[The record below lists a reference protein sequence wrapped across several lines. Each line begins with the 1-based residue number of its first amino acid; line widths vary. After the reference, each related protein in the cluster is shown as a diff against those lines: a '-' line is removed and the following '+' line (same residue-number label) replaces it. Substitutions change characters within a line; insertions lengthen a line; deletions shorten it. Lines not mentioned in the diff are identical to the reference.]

1 MHRFSLAAAIAAS
14 LAAPAFAADTPE
26 STLDQV
32 IVTGTRAKDRT
43 VLDSPVPVDVLT
55 ADDLR
60 AAGAINGELGQA
72 LAVLLP
78 SFNFPRQSNSGGSD
92 HVRAAQ
98 LRGMSPDQVLV
109 LVNGKRRHTT
119 ALVNTDTKIGKGTTP
134 VDFNSIPISAIKRI
148 EVLRDGAGAQYGS
161 DAIAGVINIIL
172 DDADHG
178 GEVTANYGAYHTD
191 FDPTGDTLT
200 DGQGAFASAKFGTK
214 LGDGGFAR
222 FGVELDRR
230 AATHRAGY
238 DELPPWENDSPENVA
253 LRGKRNYRAGDPET
267 ENYNAWI
274 NAEVPFS
281 PAWTGYAFA
290 TLNARH
296 SIGANYFRYPDSSAN
311 VPAIYPNGY
320 RPDSLGSNRDLS
332 ATGGVRGRAGEWDV
346 DASLTHGR
354 NDFEYRLRNS
364 LNVSLGAASPT
375 RFKVGEYGN
384 RQTLANLDF
393 IRGIGNSFTLA
404 LGGEARRESFETQ
417 PGDPAS
423 YAVGPVIG
431 APTGAQAGGGLT
443 PQDAADLARDVFGA
457 YADFA
462 GNLGAQVFVDVAARY
477 EHYDDF
483 GGELTGK
490 ASARWEFAPGYA
502 FRGAVSNSFR
512 APSLSQVGFESTTT
526 GYGAD
531 GVLTTGRLL
540 SVNNPIARALGA
552 KPLDAEKSTNVSFGF
567 TAQVTDAFDVSLDLF
582 RIDVD
587 DRVTLSE
594 RITGDAL
601 EAFIEQRF
609 GVAGVQSA
617 SFFTNAVDTRTRG
630 AELVTNW
637 RAPLA
642 GGTFTAT
649 GAYSYADTKIRK
661 VRPTPRELTEL
672 GADNVLFG
680 VEERN
685 TLTDAAPRQRAF
697 VTTKWDG
704 EDFSLLGRVTRQGST
719 TRVFN
724 FGGGF
729 EPRQTYA
736 AKWQLDAEVER
747 RLTPSLSLAL
757 GGYNLTDQYPDRS
770 IPDISYAGNF
780 PYDVISPIGLNG
792 AYYYGRVR
800 YRFD

>member
-1 MHRFSLAAAIAAS
+1 MRRITLAAAIAAAFS
-14 LAAPAFAADTPE
+14 LPAFADDAST

-119 ALVNTDTKIGKGTTP
+119 ALVNTDTKIGRGTTP

-178 GEVTANYGAYHTD
+178 GEVVANYGAYHTN
-191 FDPTGDTLT
+191 FAPTDSTLT
-200 DGQGAFASAKFGTK
+200 DGQGGYASAKFGTT

-222 FGVELDRR
+222 FGVEADRR
-230 AATHRAGY
+230 AATNRAGY

-253 LRGKRNYRAGDPET
+253 LRGRRNYRAGDPQT

-274 NAEVPFS
+274 NGELPFS
-281 PAWTGYAFA
+281 ATWTGYFFG
-290 TLNARH
+290 TFNTRH
-296 SIGANYFRYPDSSAN
+296 SVGANYFRYPDSSAN
-311 VPAIYPNGY
+311 VPAIYPDGY
-320 RPDSLGSNRDLS
+320 RPDSLGSNRDIS
-332 ATGGVRGRAGEWDV
+332 VTAGARGRSGEWDV
-346 DASLTHGR
+346 DASVTHGR

-364 LNVSLGAASPT
+364 LNVSLGTASPT
-375 RFKVGEYGN
+375 QFKVGEYGN

-393 IRGIGNSFTLA
+393 TRGIGTSQTLA
-404 LGGEARRESFETQ
+404 LGGEARRESFTTK

-423 YAVGPVIG
+423 YAVGPVVG

-443 PQDAADLARDVFGA
+443 PQDAADLSRTIYGV
-457 YADFA
+457 YADLA
-462 GNLGAQVFVDVAARY
+462 GNLGEHFFTDVAARY

-490 ASARWEFAPGYA
+490 ASGRWEFAPGYA
-502 FRGAVSNSFR
+502 LRGAVSNNFR

-531 GVLTTGRLL
+531 GTLTTGRLL
-540 SVNNPIARALGA
+540 SVNNPVARALGA
-552 KPLDAEKSTNVSFGF
+552 QPLEPEKSRNLSFGF
-567 TAQVTDAFDVSLDLF
+567 TAQVSEAFDVSLDLF

-601 EAFIEQRF
+601 EQFIEDRF
-609 GVAGVQSA
+609 GLRGVQSA
-617 SFFTNAVDTRTRG
+617 SFFTNAVDTRTKG
-630 AELVTNW
+630 AELVANW
-637 RAPLA
+637 RRPLGDGA
-642 GGTFTAT
+642 LTVT
-649 GAYSYADTKIRK
+649 GAYSYADTEIRQ
-661 VRPTPRELTEL
+661 VRATPRELTEL

-697 VTTKWDG
+697 VSTNWKNDDWA
-704 EDFSLLGRVTRQGST
+704 LLGRVTRQGST

-747 RLTPSLSLAL
+747 QLTPQLAVAL
-757 GGYNLTDQYPDRS
+757 GGYNLTNQYPDRS

-792 AYYYGRVR
+792 AYYYARLR